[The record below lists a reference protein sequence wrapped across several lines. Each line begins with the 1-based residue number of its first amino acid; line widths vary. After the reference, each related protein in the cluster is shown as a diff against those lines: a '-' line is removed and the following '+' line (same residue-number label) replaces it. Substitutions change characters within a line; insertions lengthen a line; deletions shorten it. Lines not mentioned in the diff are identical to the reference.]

1 MHTEKQSMEL
11 QNMKSQMI
19 VKFCEV
25 YVHKHRETQDRWVH
39 SEMLEKEQPPT
50 AACAT
55 VFKC

>member
-1 MHTEKQSMEL
+1 
-11 QNMKSQMI
+11 MKSQMI

-25 YVHKHRETQDRWVH
+25 YVHKHRETQDKMSH
-39 SEMLEKEQPPT
+39 SEMLEKEQLPT